1 MDSLF
6 SGFFVNLDAT
16 ALLLFI
22 VVFILTADYIKNRRL
37 TGFPPGPPALPI
49 VGNIF
54 TLDHKRTHETGRYG
68 DVYSMR
74 MGQRWVVVLNGFEA
88 VTQALVTQGD
98 SFSDRPSIPLYDDI
112 FHGLGVIL
120 SNGHMWK
127 QQRRFALSTLKYFG
141 FGKKSLEPMIL
152 EEFTYVAK
160 EISKPFNPHLI
171 VNNTVANIIC
181 LLVFGH
187 RFEYGDEQF
196 KKMMKLFEQSI
207 QIQVSVLAELYN
219 AFPQLMRCLPGPHQK
234 FKRIN
239 EELKDFVRTE
249 VKDHKQKW
257 DPSDLRDFIDYYLNE
272 IQMVTEKS
280 LLFLRIYIICTTFDE
295 ECLIMSVLDLF
306 GAGSETTSTTLRW
319 AFLFMV
325 KYPEIQER
333 VQAEIDSVIGQ
344 SRPPSVDD
352 RADLPYT
359 DAVIHEIQRMGN
371 IVPLNLPHVTNRDV
385 HLRGYTIPKGVTII
399 PNLTSVL
406 FDKREWKTPFTF
418 NPGHFLNEEGKFVK
432 PAAFIPFS
440 AGKRLCLGE
449 NLARMEL
456 FLFFTSFMQH
466 FTFSMPPGVK
476 PVLDYR
482 FGITLSPVHYEI
494 CAKPRHE

>member
-37 TGFPPGPPALPI
+37 TGFPPGPTALPI
-49 VGNIF
+49 STSNILF
-54 TLDHKRTHETGRYG
+54 VAGTYG
-68 DVYSMR
+68 DVYSLR

-98 SFSDRPSIPLYDDI
+98 SFSDRPSIPLHDDI
-112 FHGLGVIL
+112 FHGLVF
-120 SNGHMWK
+120 SNGNTWK

-141 FGKKSLEPMIL
+141 FGKKSLEPVIL

-187 RFEYGDEQF
+187 RFEYSDEQF
-196 KKMMKLFEQSI
+196 KKLMKLFEQGT
-207 QIQVSVLAELYN
+207 QLEVSVSAQLYN
-219 AFPQLMRCLPGPHQK
+219 AFPQLMRRLPGPHQK
-234 FKRIN
+234 FKRVI
-239 EELKDFVRTE
+239 EELKDFIRTE

-257 DPSDLRDFIDYYLNE
+257 DPSDLRDYIDYYLNE
-272 IQMVTEKS
+272 IQTDDS
-280 LLFLRIYIICTTFDE
+280 TFDE
-295 ECLIMSVLDLF
+295 ECLFMSVLDLF

-319 AFLFMV
+319 AFLYMV

-359 DAVIHEIQRMGN
+359 DAVIHEVQRMGN
-371 IVPLNLPHVTNRDV
+371 IVPLSLPHVTNRDV

-456 FLFFTSFMQH
+456 FLFFTSFMQR

-482 FGITLSPVHYEI
+482 FGVTLSPVHYEI